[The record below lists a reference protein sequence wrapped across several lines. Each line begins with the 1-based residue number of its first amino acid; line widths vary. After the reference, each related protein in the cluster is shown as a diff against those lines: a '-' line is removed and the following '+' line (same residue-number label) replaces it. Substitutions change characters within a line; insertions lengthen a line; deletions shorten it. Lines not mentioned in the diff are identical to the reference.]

1 MKKLAL
7 SIILILASFS
17 SFSQNVILSEKQAKS
32 VAKDL
37 IAGEAC
43 REELDKTQS
52 ILELTETKVK
62 LKDKVIQNLEKQKSE
77 LNAKDLLRLEQL
89 DSKDKII
96 SDTEKQIKGANRK
109 TTFYKIIALAGVL
122 GSRYLLVR

>member
-7 SIILILASFS
+7 SIILVLASFN
-17 SFSQNVILSEKQAKS
+17 SFSQSVILSEKQAKA

-37 IAGEAC
+37 IAGQAC
-43 REELDKTQS
+43 KEELEQTQS
-52 ILELTETKVK
+52 VLELTETKVK

-77 LNAKDLLRLEQL
+77 LLAKDLLRVEQL

-96 SDTEKQIKGANRK
+96 SDTEKQVKKASRK
-109 TTFYKIIALAGVL
+109 TTFYKIVALAGVI
-122 GSRYLLVR
+122 GSGYLILK

>member
-1 MKKLAL
+1 M

-17 SFSQNVILSEKQAKS
+17 SFSQNVILSEKQAKA

-43 REELDKTQS
+43 KEELEQTQS

-62 LKDKVIQNLEKQKSE
+62 LKDKVILNLENQKSE
-77 LNAKDLLRLEQL
+77 ILKKDILRLEQIDL
-89 DSKDKII
+89 KDKII
-96 SDTEKQIKGANRK
+96 SVREKELKKKNR
-109 TTFYKIIALAGVL
+109 TSIFYKIVALAGVT
-122 GSRYLLVR
+122 GCGFLLLK

>member
-1 MKKLAL
+1 MKKLVL
-7 SIILILASFS
+7 SIILVLVSFS
-17 SFSQNVILSEKQAKS
+17 SFSQNVILSEKQAKA

-43 REELDKTQS
+43 KEELEQTQNV
-52 ILELTETKVK
+52 LELTETKIK

-77 LNAKDLLRLEQL
+77 FQAKDLLRVEQL

-96 SDTEKQIKGANRK
+96 SDTEKQLKKSERK
-109 TTFYKIIALAGVL
+109 TTFYKIIALAGIL
-122 GSRYLLVR
+122 SSGYLLIR